1 MLYQY
6 LNKRSLMTTLS
17 SMVIGVCEITL
28 HLPDS
33 HSLKEK
39 RQIIKSII
47 ARVRNHFEIAIVE
60 VDENDRWQIAIL
72 GVSCVSNS
80 SQVAS
85 EVLERVRRF
94 IEETRPDVLL
104 SNMESEIIH
113 W

>member
-1 MLYQY
+1 
-6 LNKRSLMTTLS
+6 MTTLS

-47 ARVRNHFEIAIVE
+47 ARIRNQFEIAIAE
-60 VDENDRWQIAIL
+60 VDENDRWQIAVL

-85 EVLERVRRF
+85 ELLEHVRRF

>member
-1 MLYQY
+1 
-6 LNKRSLMTTLS
+6 MTTLS

-47 ARVRNHFEIAIVE
+47 ARVRNHFEIAIAE